1 MKIYFLQTEILDEDK
16 RLIAAVD
23 YYFMQEDGTR
33 FKVSY
38 PFKPYFYIL
47 TRRELLQEVSQY
59 LTKKYS
65 GVIGKIE
72 IATKEDLDLVG
83 TCK

>member
-1 MKIYFLQTEILDEDK
+1 
-16 RLIAAVD
+16 
-23 YYFMQEDGTR
+23 MQEDGTR

-72 IATKEDLDLVG
+72 IATKDDLDLVSYFFSNEP
-83 TCK
+83 KEYLVIHN